1 MTSKRVF
8 PIDTN
13 EKPLN
18 SNNSPTAR
26 KALRYRKNTVAYD
39 KITVLED
46 SKVSI
51 RPRYPA
57 DDMRA
62 AKRYKSTS
70 RRKNPYPQ

>member
-13 EKPLN
+13 QKSDN
-18 SNNSPTAR
+18 SKSQQR
-26 KALRYRKNTVAYD
+26 EALRYRKNTVPYD

-51 RPRYPA
+51 RPRLPA
-57 DDMRA
+57 DEMRA
-62 AKRYKSTS
+62 ARRYKSTN